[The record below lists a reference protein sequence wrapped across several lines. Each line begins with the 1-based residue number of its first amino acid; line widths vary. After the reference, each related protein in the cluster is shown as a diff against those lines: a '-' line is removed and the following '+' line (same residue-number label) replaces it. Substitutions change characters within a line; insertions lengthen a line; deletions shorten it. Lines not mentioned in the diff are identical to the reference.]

1 MLDLHTTDHAEMRKQ
16 QRGFRNADVELLIS
30 LGEPFGS
37 DGYRISR
44 KFARHEICRLKDRIQ
59 QLERLAGSIAVVCD
73 GSLVTVH
80 HGDHAKSNRRRKIG
94 GKRHEH

>member
-1 MLDLHTTDHAEMRKQ
+1 MLDFLMTDHAETRKQ
-16 QRGFRNADVELLIS
+16 QRGFRNVDIELLIS

-44 KFARHEICRLKDRIQ
+44 KFAQREISRMKKQIQ
-59 QLERLAGSIAVVCD
+59 QLERLAGSIAVVCE

-80 HGDHAKSNRRRKIG
+80 HGEHTKATRRRRNG
-94 GKRHEH
+94 GKRRGH